1 MAYLIAALIGYL
13 LGCSNMARYVA
24 YFKNVDITANGSCN
38 PGTANTVV
46 VIGWRAGILVGA
58 HDIGKAVLAV
68 LIAWLLFPHVAGVGA
83 VAGVVC
89 VIGHIY
95 PVFMKFVGGKGFAP
109 YIGLMMALDWRFG
122 LVILALVVLA
132 TVVTDYIVVGT
143 TITVLSLP
151 VYLLI
156 LSAGWIT
163 VVPVCVA
170 TAVILWKHRQ
180 NYVRIFKGTEIGLR
194 STAKK
199 EHRVQ

>member
-1 MAYLIAALIGYL
+1 MAYVIAVLMGYL

-24 YFKNVDITANGSCN
+24 YFKNIDIMSKGSCN

-46 VIGWRAGILVGA
+46 VIGWWAGVLVGI
-58 HDIGKAVLAV
+58 HDIGKSVLAAA
-68 LIAWLLFPHVAGVGA
+68 LAWLIFPEVEGIAA
-83 VAGVVC
+83 VAGAAC

-95 PVFMKFVGGKGFAP
+95 PVFMKFAGGKGFAP
-109 YIGLMMALDWRFG
+109 YIGLMLALDWRFG

-156 LSAGWIT
+156 CAYGWISI
-163 VVPVCVA
+163 VPVA
-170 TAVILWKHRQ
+170 LTTLLIIWKHRQ
-180 NYVRIFKGTEIGLR
+180 NYVRICKGTEIGLR

-199 EHRVQ
+199 EHRA